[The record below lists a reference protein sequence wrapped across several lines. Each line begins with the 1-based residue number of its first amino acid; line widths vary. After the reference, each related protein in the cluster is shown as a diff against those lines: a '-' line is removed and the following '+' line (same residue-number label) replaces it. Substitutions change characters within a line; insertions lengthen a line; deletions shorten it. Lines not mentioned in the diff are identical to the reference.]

1 MKYLAIISSLPA
13 AFAAPISGRD
23 ADLQLP
29 RGWTAINAI
38 EVARVMASSPAD
50 NILSKRSPGSVY
62 MCTEPEWAG
71 ECARVAIPISYTC
84 QVIPAPFTY
93 NLGSIGP
100 DRGALC
106 RITTVSSQS
115 SCDAH
120 GDIFVEFPGV
130 RNLFSFKEQNYGK
143 DAHHIECQECTA
155 CQGEE

>member
-1 MKYLAIISSLPA
+1 MKYLAIISFLCA
-13 AFAAPISGRD
+13 AFAAPISGSD
-23 ADLQLP
+23 TDVQLP
-29 RGWTAINAI
+29 RGWIAIDVI
-38 EVARVMASSPAD
+38 EVARMMASSPAD
-50 NILSKRSPGSVY
+50 NIRSERSPGSVY

-120 GDIFVEFPGV
+120 GDTFVEFPGI

>member
-1 MKYLAIISSLPA
+1 MIPSESAKPEYFS
-13 AFAAPISGRD
+13 
-23 ADLQLP
+23 
-29 RGWTAINAI
+29 INAI

-84 QVIPAPFTY
+84 QVIPAPFT
-93 NLGSIGP
+93 
-100 DRGALC
+100 
-106 RITTVSSQS
+106 VSSQS

>member
-1 MKYLAIISSLPA
+1 MKYSAITSFLPA
-13 AFAAPISGRD
+13 AFAAPIGGRD
-23 ADLQLP
+23 TDVQLP
-29 RGWTAINAI
+29 RGWIAVNAF
-38 EVARVMASSPAD
+38 EVARMMASSPAD
-50 NILSKRSPGSVY
+50 NIFSKRFPGSVY
-62 MCTEPEWAG
+62 MCTEAEWAG
-71 ECARVAIPISYTC
+71 ECARVTVPISYTC
-84 QVIPAPFTY
+84 QDIPAPFTY

-120 GDIFVEFPGV
+120 GDIFVEFPGI

-155 CQGEE
+155 CQGED